1 MESFEIGRDATR
13 VGTVVFSENAQLV
26 FDMNRY
32 QTKQD
37 IQNAIM
43 RDVPYLGTFTNFA
56 GMQLTF
62 TMVPG
67 PGPVYILKIGPW
79 VLSSFGGFH
88 VWIS

>member
-1 MESFEIGRDATR
+1 MGSFEIGRDATR

-43 RDVPYLGTFTNFA
+43 RDIPYLGTFTNFA
-56 GMQLTF
+56 GMQR
-62 TMVPG
+62 P
-67 PGPVYILKIGPW
+67 
-79 VLSSFGGFH
+79 
-88 VWIS
+88 